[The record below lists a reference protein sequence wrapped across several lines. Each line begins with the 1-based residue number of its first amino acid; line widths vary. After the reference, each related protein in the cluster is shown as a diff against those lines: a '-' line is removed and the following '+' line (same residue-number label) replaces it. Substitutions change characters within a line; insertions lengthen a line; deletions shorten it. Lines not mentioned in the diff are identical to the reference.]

1 MEDLGTNLR
10 SLRIQ
15 RNLTLEQLSRKAKIS
30 KSQLSQ
36 IERNSSVPTV
46 TRLARIASAL
56 GVELDH
62 LVASPTQ
69 SGEAGR
75 SADAK
80 AHSAD
85 IAVVRRDQRRKV
97 IMPWG
102 AWSEVLCPDLRHQ
115 IEFLYLHYPV
125 GATAGQLYTHAGEE
139 CGLVLEGTFRGIFGD
154 REVVLEAGD
163 SVYYDS
169 SIPHYWENAGDVDV
183 RAIWAITPPSF

>member
-1 MEDLGTNLR
+1 MDDLGANLR

-15 RNLTLEQLSRKAKIS
+15 QNLTLEQLSRKAKIS

-46 TRLARIASAL
+46 TRLASIASAL
-56 GVELDH
+56 GVELEH
-62 LVASPTQ
+62 LVASPARADDVEAKTH
-69 SGEAGR
+69 SG
-75 SADAK
+75 
-80 AHSAD
+80 D
-85 IAVVRRDQRRKV
+85 IAVVRKGDRRKV

-125 GATAGQLYTHAGEE
+125 GATAGQPYTHAGEE
-139 CGLVLEGTFRGIFGD
+139 CGLVLEGTFKGVFGD

>member
-1 MEDLGTNLR
+1 MGDLGTNLR

-15 RNLTLEQLSRKAKIS
+15 RNLTLEQLSRKTKIS

-36 IERNSSVPTV
+36 IERNSSVPAV
-46 TRLARIASAL
+46 TRLVRIASAL
-56 GVELDH
+56 EVELDH
-62 LVASPTQ
+62 LVASPAQ
-69 SGEAGR
+69 
-75 SADAK
+75 SADVRHGVEANTR
-80 AHSAD
+80 SGN
-85 IAVVRRDQRRKV
+85 IAVVRKDERRKV

-102 AWSEVLCPDLRHQ
+102 ASFEVLCPDLRHQ

-125 GATAGQLYTHAGEE
+125 GATAGQLYNHAGEE
-139 CGLVLEGTFRGIFGD
+139 CGLVLEGTFRGIFED

-169 SIPHYWENAGDVDV
+169 SIPHYWENAGEVDV

>member
-1 MEDLGTNLR
+1 MGDLGTNLR

-46 TRLARIASAL
+46 TRLVRIASAL
-56 GVELDH
+56 EVELDH
-62 LVASPTQ
+62 LVASPAQ
-69 SGEAGR
+69 
-75 SADAK
+75 SADARRGVEAK
-80 AHSAD
+80 THSGN
-85 IAVVRRDQRRKV
+85 IAGVRKDERRKV

-102 AWSEVLCPDLRHQ
+102 ASFEVLCPDLRHQ

-139 CGLVLEGTFRGIFGD
+139 CGLVLEGTFRGIFED

-169 SIPHYWENAGDVDV
+169 SIPHYWENAGEVDV